1 MGEMFLVLF
10 PQESNC
16 KGGFKIYTEL
26 LQENDYICLL
36 RMRWIDNIKEYFG
49 RRKLQHLVLTERNRT
64 KQFVNLNQ
72 AKSVG
77 LIYTVGNE
85 QELKQIQNFANYLK
99 GEFGI
104 KTVYSLVYV
113 DKKEVPPF
121 VQAKHSFDFFLSSDL
136 SWRKEPIK
144 DVCKNFQDI
153 NFDILIDLTDEF
165 SLPLRFILVQTKAK
179 FKVGRFSE
187 ANQPFYDFMITC
199 KEKGNFKSFTKEVVR
214 YLTIINA

>member
-1 MGEMFLVLF
+1 M
-10 PQESNC
+10 Q
-16 KGGFKIYTEL
+16 
-26 LQENDYICLL
+26 
-36 RMRWIDNIKEYFG
+36 WIENIKEYFG
-49 RRKLQHLVLTERNRT
+49 KRKLQQLVLKDRNSN

-77 LIYTVGNE
+77 LIYKVGNE

-104 KTVYSLVYV
+104 KTVYSLVYI
-113 DKKEVPPF
+113 DKKEDPPY

-144 DVCKNFQDI
+144 DVCKNFQEK
-153 NFDILIDLTDEF
+153 NFDIIIDLSDEF
-165 SLPLRFILVQTKAK
+165 SLPLRFILVQSKAK
-179 FKVGRFSE
+179 FKVGRFSV

-199 KEKGNFKSFTKEVVR
+199 KGKDNFNSFTKEVVR
-214 YLTIINA
+214 YLTMINAR